1 MLIVFI
7 LAVSLPFA
15 LRKPALVDQSTP
27 PVIIEDKYI
36 TIRMRD
42 EAVNKETTKTS
53 GTVTWNQDGAGVD
66 HAAVYLFRVDLQAKE
81 LVEASRTYTD
91 QQGRFELLTPA
102 GLEVQIFV
110 DPKGAKNVPAELKGK
125 IRAEEQNKG
134 NLL

>member
-27 PVIIEDKYI
+27 SVIIEDKYI

-42 EAVNKETTKTS
+42 ESVNKETTKTS
-53 GTVTWNQDGAGVD
+53 GTVTWNQGGAGVD
-66 HAAVYLFRVDLQAKE
+66 HAVVYLFRVDHQAKE

-91 QQGRFELLTPA
+91 QQGRFEMLTPA

-110 DPKGAKNVPAELKGK
+110 DPKEANNVLARLKERMEK
-125 IRAEEQNKG
+125 EVQDKG
-134 NLL
+134 NML

>member
-53 GTVTWNQDGAGVD
+53 GTVTWNQGGAGVD
-66 HAAVYLFRVDLQAKE
+66 HAVVYLFRVDHQAKE

-91 QQGRFELLTPA
+91 QQGRFELPTPA

-110 DPKGAKNVPAELKGK
+110 DSTDAKSEDCFYGGPSW
-125 IRAEEQNKG
+125 
-134 NLL
+134 